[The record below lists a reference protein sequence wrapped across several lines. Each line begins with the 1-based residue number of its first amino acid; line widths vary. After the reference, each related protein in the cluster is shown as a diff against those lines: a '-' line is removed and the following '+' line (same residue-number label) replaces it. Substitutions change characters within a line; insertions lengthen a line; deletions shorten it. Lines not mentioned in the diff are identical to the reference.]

1 VAYEMKNTRIVSK
14 RKIRFLKEAL
24 LSYRPERIYLFGSWS
39 RDEEDELSDM
49 DIVVIK
55 KTQKSFFDRLRET
68 ARLVPP
74 ELEGAD
80 ILVYTPE
87 EFIEMEREGNAFV
100 EMIMEKD
107 IIIYDRQT
115 EN

>member
-1 VAYEMKNTRIVSK
+1 
-14 RKIRFLKEAL
+14 
-24 LSYRPERIYLFGSWS
+24 
-39 RDEEDELSDM
+39 
-49 DIVVIK
+49 VIK
-55 KTQKSFFDRLRET
+55 KTQKSFFDHLRET